1 MASSLSSI
9 LRPLCLLEHL
19 SLDNETGLDP
29 PPIISHHGISWAVL
43 IENLAKIGYEEKN
56 LHMAA
61 YDRRLSFQ
69 NTEVAT
75 PPPLGGHKG
84 ANWCAKHIKAVM
96 NIAPAFLGVP
106 NTVTNII
113 SIEGRDIA
121 AIRAMAHGVLDS
133 EILGLQ
139 MLKHF
144 MRVCRTWDSG
154 ISLIPKG
161 GETILGDLDWSPEEG
176 FSCGLER
183 SRSLESPVF
192 VKNANNSEGRESFM
206 IKESA
211 NFIISFS
218 RLLALDIKELSHGG
232 TLTKVNSSCQ
242 EVWTEYDEMSGESI
256 RYVAD
261 NKAYTSR
268 AVIDLLRVLAPEMMK
283 RGEAHFSHG
292 IADNLDNPKY
302 NHYRYCSNP
311 LEMKLP
317 NAPEMEYMPR
327 RATPEM
333 DNGHQTPT
341 TLASEAHRKQL
352 TVDILIAASTVGL
365 LVFAFLPLL
374 GTAMSATVFLVL
386 SCMDHRFN
394 GYLNRNLESADSWS
408 RTTPPP
414 PSTT

>member
-1 MASSLSSI
+1 MSMI
-9 LRPLCLLEHL
+9 VFRPLCLLEHL

-29 PPIISHHGISWAVL
+29 P
-43 IENLAKIGYEEKN
+43 
-56 LHMAA
+56 
-61 YDRRLSFQ
+61 
-69 NTEVAT
+69 VAT
-75 PPPLGGHKG
+75 PPPLGGRKG

-327 RATPEM
+327 RGWNSHGEDTKGRSLLRGWGRERAVNQCQVHVWRRWRRKTRFNPSGMLTYVREYR
-333 DNGHQTPT
+333 HRSP
-341 TLASEAHRKQL
+341 ASLLEGRGWESGAH
-352 TVDILIAASTVGL
+352 VDIMGNVAMIEDVLRVAAGAS
-365 LVFAFLPLL
+365 
-374 GTAMSATVFLVL
+374 GTEIGGDIFT
-386 SCMDHRFN
+386 RI
-394 GYLNRNLESADSWS
+394 
-408 RTTPPP
+408 
-414 PSTT
+414 